1 MRKEPQTVGKAKQK
15 ENAGANES
23 PFKEGECLCGIPNCK
38 GHEVIDGKLTI
49 KDHPVYGTTVVRVE

>member
-1 MRKEPQTVGKAKQK
+1 MSTSTSERSKTTEPQKSE
-15 ENAGANES
+15 EN
-23 PFKEGECLCGIPNCK
+23 CLCGIPNCK